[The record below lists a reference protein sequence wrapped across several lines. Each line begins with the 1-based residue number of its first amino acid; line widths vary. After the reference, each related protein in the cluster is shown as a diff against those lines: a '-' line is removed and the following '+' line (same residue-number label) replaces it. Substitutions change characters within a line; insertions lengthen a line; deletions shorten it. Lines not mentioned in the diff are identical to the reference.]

1 MAEHNLVWVRTPVTW
16 GMIPGLEDIIC
27 SIEVMYLGM
36 VSKVFL
42 IDPPERLPLVL
53 HGLLWDLTNSQ
64 VSQGG
69 IFLTMMSFLG
79 IIPFLDNLMRYLKEQ
94 WFILW
99 CQTKSSFLSRPKK
112 SLVDHS
118 LSMSFLFIL
127 DPTASLSTSS
137 KLVGIGDGIFFGV
150 MSSSPAS
157 SILPWPKIRIFRVSP
172 QEDSFMRSSRV
183 VNMSGSDPFWYITM
197 SHGYKC
203 HMEPSLAVSEVSD
216 RSS

>member
-1 MAEHNLVWVRTPVTW
+1 MAEHNLVWVITPVTW
-16 GMIPGLEDIIC
+16 VMIPGLEDIIW
-27 SIEVMYLGM
+27 SIEFMSLGM

-64 VSQGG
+64 VSQGR

-79 IIPFLDNLMRYLKEQ
+79 IIPLLDNLMRYLKEQ

-112 SLVDHS
+112 SLVDNS

-150 MSSSPAS
+150 MSYYPAS
-157 SILPWPKIRIFRVSP
+157 SI
-172 QEDSFMRSSRV
+172 
-183 VNMSGSDPFWYITM
+183 
-197 SHGYKC
+197 
-203 HMEPSLAVSEVSD
+203 
-216 RSS
+216 